1 METKTLVCAYDISL
15 NSFKIEFDKENI
27 LEINIDKDVIF
38 TDFVE
43 KLSFKIAEKNKF
55 ELKCEESEDP
65 KQKIVISALKEIVNS
80 YNTILQ
86 EYVLSTT
93 VDIL

>member
-1 METKTLVCAYDISL
+1 METKTIECIYDISL

-27 LEINIDKDVIF
+27 MEINIDKDVIF
-38 TDFVE
+38 TGFVE
-43 KLSFKIAEKNKF
+43 KLSFKIAGKNKF

-93 VDIL
+93 ADIL